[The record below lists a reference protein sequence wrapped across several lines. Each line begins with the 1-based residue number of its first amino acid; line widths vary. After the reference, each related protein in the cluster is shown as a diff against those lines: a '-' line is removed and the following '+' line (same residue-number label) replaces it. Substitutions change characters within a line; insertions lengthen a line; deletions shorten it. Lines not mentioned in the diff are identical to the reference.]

1 MSKRNIDKLK
11 LQGNFI
17 KNHTL
22 VRAASV
28 THKLWSHLIFYV
40 TKTQLN
46 IPFQYL
52 MIITVMIYQVNKNK
66 RMHFTKEQCDSLQ
79 IER

>member
-1 MSKRNIDKLK
+1 MSKCDIDKLK
-11 LQGNFI
+11 LQSNFI

-28 THKLWSHLIFYV
+28 THELWSYLIFYV

-46 IPFQYL
+46 IPFQYS
-52 MIITVMIYQVNKNK
+52 MTIIVVIYQVNKNK
-66 RMHFTKEQCDSLQ
+66 CMHFTKEQSDSPQ
-79 IER
+79 TEK